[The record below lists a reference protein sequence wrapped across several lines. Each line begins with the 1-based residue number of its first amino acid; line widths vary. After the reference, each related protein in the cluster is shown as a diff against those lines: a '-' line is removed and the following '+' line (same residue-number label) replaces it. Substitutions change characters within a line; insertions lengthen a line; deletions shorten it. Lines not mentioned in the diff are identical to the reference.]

1 MYYTKYFM
9 INILFDTILN
19 YNMGIIVI
27 STVLMELLRF
37 GEVK

>member
-1 MYYTKYFM
+1 MYYTKYFI